1 MNKHNPDKMSLFK
14 IEELASTVDFQPLY
28 SSRITAVYINMIKN
42 NYSYINIRELLSYA
56 GMEMYQVLDEA
67 HWFNQHQVDSFNEK
81 LVKLSGNK
89 NIAREAGRYSAS
101 PEAPGLGAMRQYL
114 LSMFSPSKTYEL
126 IGKFAPNF
134 TRASQYKWKKLSA
147 TSCEITVDNIQ
158 GVKEKPYQC
167 ENRMGFFEAAT
178 AIFNYRIPVIEH
190 EECLHKGGKCCR
202 YVISWQE
209 SPAALWRKR
218 RNYATAALAALC
230 TGFYHYNPHFTLVAG
245 LPASVLI
252 LLILTFY
259 AMNLEVKEFKEA
271 FNNSYASSKS
281 VIEHIDL
288 NYNHALLINEIG
300 LALNKQLEVEDIL
313 ANVTDVLQKRLSYDR
328 GAIFFANPLKTELV
342 YRAGYGYN
350 GDQFKVLMHAK
361 FNLTNRASRGVFALC
376 YREHRSFLIN
386 DVDEIQHNLTPH
398 SLSFLRSMGAKSFI
412 CCPIIYEHDCLGV
425 LAVDNIKTKRP
436 LVQSDI
442 SLLMGIAP
450 EIAISIRN
458 ALLIEVKERQFQNIL
473 QVLAASIDARDF
485 LTAGHS
491 EDVTKYAV
499 NIAREMGL
507 GKDYCEVIRVAALLH
522 DYGKIAI
529 KDEIL
534 KKDGRLTA
542 EEYNEIKK
550 HASKTR
556 EILEQINFE
565 GIYKEVPQI
574 AGAHH
579 EKYNGTGYPDGLKG
593 DQIPLGARILAVA
606 DVFEAVTAK
615 RHYRDPMPL
624 NDAYELLKSEKN
636 EHFDGRVVD
645 AFFRV
650 INRDN
655 QRLF

>member
-1 MNKHNPDKMSLFK
+1 MNKHNLDIMPLFK
-14 IEELASTVDFQPLY
+14 MEEHASPVDFQPLY
-28 SSRITAVYINMIKN
+28 SSRIIVVYINMIKRD
-42 NYSYINIRELLSYA
+42 YSYINIRELLSYA
-56 GMEMYQVLDEA
+56 GMEMYQVQDEA
-67 HWFNQHQVDSFNEK
+67 HWFNQYQVDSFHEK
-81 LVKLSGNK
+81 LVKLTGNK

-101 PEAPGLGAMRQYL
+101 PEAIGTMQQYL
-114 LSMFSPSKTYEL
+114 LSLFSPSKVYEL
-126 IGKFAPNF
+126 VGRFAPNF
-134 TRASQYKWKKLSA
+134 TKASQYKWKKLSA
-147 TSCEITVDNIQ
+147 TSCEITVDNVQ
-158 GVKEKPYQC
+158 GVNEKPYQC
-167 ENRMGFFEAAT
+167 LNRMGFLEACT
-178 AIFNYRIPVIEH
+178 AVFNYRLPVIEH
-190 EECLHKGGKCCR
+190 EECLHKGGTCCR

-209 SPAALWRKR
+209 SPAAQWRR
-218 RNYATAALAALC
+218 RRHYAAAALAALC
-230 TGFYHYNPHFTLVAG
+230 AGYSFYNPYFTLVAG

-252 LLILTFY
+252 LCALTFY
-259 AMNLEVKEFKEA
+259 AMRLEVKEFKEA
-271 FNNSYASSKS
+271 FNNVNISSDKL
-281 VIEHIDL
+281 IEHIDL

-300 LALNKQLEVEDIL
+300 MALSKQLEVEDIL

-328 GAIFFANPLKTELV
+328 GAIFLANPEKTELV
-342 YRAGYGYN
+342 YRTGYGYTS
-350 GDQFKVLMHAK
+350 DQFKVLIHAK
-361 FNLTNRASRGVFALC
+361 FNLTNRASREIFALC

-386 DVDEIQHNLTPH
+386 DMDAIQYDLTPH
-398 SLSFLRSMGAKSFI
+398 SLSFARSMGTKSFI
-412 CCPIIYEHDCLGV
+412 CCPIIYEHECLGV
-425 LAVDNIKTKRP
+425 LAVDNIRTKRP

-458 ALLIEVKERQFQNIL
+458 ALLIEVKERQFQDIL

-499 NIAREMGL
+499 NIAREMGQ
-507 GKDYCEVIRVAALLH
+507 GKDYCEMIRVAALLH

-534 KKDGRLTA
+534 KKEGRLTA
-542 EEYNEIKK
+542 DEYEEIKK

-556 EILEQINFE
+556 EILERVNFE

-579 EKYNGTGYPDGLKG
+579 EKYNGKGYPDGLKG
-593 DQIPLGARILAVA
+593 EQIPLGARIIAVA

-615 RHYRDPMPL
+615 RHYRGPMPL
-624 NDAYELLKSEKN
+624 NDAFELLKSERN

-650 INRDN
+650 INREN
-655 QRLF
+655 QKLF

>member
-1 MNKHNPDKMSLFK
+1 MKKHNLDVMPLFK
-14 IEELASTVDFQPLY
+14 VEEHAAPIDFQPLY
-28 SSRITAVYINMIKN
+28 SSRIIVVYINMIKK

-56 GMEMYQVLDEA
+56 GMEMYQVQDEA
-67 HWFNQHQVDSFNEK
+67 HWFNQYQVDSFYER
-81 LVKLSGNK
+81 LVKLTGNN

-101 PEAPGLGAMRQYL
+101 PEAIGTMQQYL
-114 LSMFSPSKTYEL
+114 LSLFSPSKVYEL
-126 IGKFAPNF
+126 VGKFATNF
-134 TRASQYKWKKLSA
+134 TRASQYKWKKLSV
-147 TSCEITVDNIQ
+147 TSCEITVSNIQ
-158 GVKEKPYQC
+158 GVNEKPYQC
-167 ENRMGFFEAAT
+167 QNRMGFLEACT
-178 AIFNYRIPVIEH
+178 AVFNYRLPVLEH

-202 YVISWQE
+202 YVVSWQE
-209 SPAALWRKR
+209 SPAAQWRKR
-218 RNYATAALAALC
+218 RNYAAAALVALC
-230 TGFYHYNPHFTLVAG
+230 AGYSLYNPYFTLVAG
-245 LPASVLI
+245 LPSSMLI
-252 LLILTFY
+252 LWALTFY
-259 AMNLEVKEFKEA
+259 AMRLEVKEFKEA
-271 FNNSYASSKS
+271 LNNVNVSSDKLL
-281 VIEHIDL
+281 EHIDL

-300 LALNKQLEVEDIL
+300 MALSKQLEVEDIL
-313 ANVTDVLQKRLSYDR
+313 ANVTDILQKRLSYDR
-328 GAIFFANPLKTELV
+328 GAIFLANPEKTELV
-342 YRAGYGYN
+342 YRAGYGYTN
-350 GDQFKVLMHAK
+350 DQFKVLMHAK

-386 DVDEIQHNLTPH
+386 DVNEIQHDLSPH
-398 SLSFLRSMGAKSFI
+398 SLSFALSMGTKSFI
-412 CCPIIYEHDCLGV
+412 CCPIIYEHECLGV
-425 LAVDNIKTKRP
+425 LAVDNIRTKRP

-442 SLLMGIAP
+442 SLLMGVAP

-458 ALLIEVKERQFQNIL
+458 AMLIEVKERQFQNIL

-534 KKDGRLTA
+534 KKEGRLTA
-542 EEYNEIKK
+542 DEYEEIKK

-579 EKYNGTGYPDGLKG
+579 EKYNGKGYPDGLKG
-593 DQIPLGARILAVA
+593 EQIPLGARILAVA

-615 RHYRDPMPL
+615 RHYRGPMQL
-624 NDAYELLKSEKN
+624 NDAFELLKSERDQ
-636 EHFDGRVVD
+636 HFDGRVLD
-645 AFFRV
+645 AFFNLV
-650 INRDN
+650 NREN
-655 QRLF
+655 QKLF